1 MGLGG
6 IAGIMLRNTFQNALN
21 DRCHIISRTV
31 LGAKYGRRYAI
42 MRTTTLASP
51 HGCASERRHRYPAG
65 ELNARRG
72 QPSLDQRP
80 GFHPSRA
87 SVALGRDAG
96 FECQHAAGLPI
107 LPFDQQTAALR
118 DGQMQARAAQARARA
133 VVCRGARGKQPCG
146 QARCPHRGLWMRVNH
161 LHCPAA
167 QCQCEG
173 AASPRQTRAD
183 HDATG
188 VVRG

>member
-1 MGLGG
+1 MH
-6 IAGIMLRNTFQNALN
+6 ANTF
-21 DRCHIISRTV
+21 DR
-31 LGAKYGRRYAI
+31 
-42 MRTTTLASP
+42 P

-72 QPSLDQRP
+72 QPCLDQRCW
-80 GFHPSRA
+80 FHPSRA
-87 SVALGRDAG
+87 SVPLGRDAG

-107 LPFDQQTAALR
+107 LPFDQQTAALL
-118 DGQMQARAAQARARA
+118 DGQMQARAAHARARA
-133 VVCRGARGKQPCG
+133 VVCGSVRDKQPCG
-146 QARCPHRGLWMRVNH
+146 QARCPHRGLQVRVNH

-183 HDATG
+183 HDATAMG
-188 VVRG
+188 RGQRQWH